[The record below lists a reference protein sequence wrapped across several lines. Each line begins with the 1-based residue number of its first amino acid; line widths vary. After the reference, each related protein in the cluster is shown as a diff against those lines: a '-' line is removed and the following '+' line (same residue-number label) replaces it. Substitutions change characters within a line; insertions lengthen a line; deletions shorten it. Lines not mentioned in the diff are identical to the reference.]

1 MTSDRLLPAFTWATA
16 AAVVPVAAMHFVGGE
31 KVHIANA
38 VHFGAVA
45 AGALLATA
53 AALALTWAG
62 ARRGDGR
69 VVLVGAAFSVM
80 AVLLLVHGIATPQ
93 LLVSY
98 NGLVGFTGGA
108 TLPVGGAILALSALP
123 SLRRPESVRPLLWL
137 LGALLAAI
145 GVVSAIGMVAP
156 QLVPGVPEPRST
168 AAIALLVAGLLF
180 YGILALRALRTFLLT
195 RRHADLA
202 VVCGIAWLAT
212 ALFAALVLDYWRVGW
227 WLGHGLEVAG
237 IALVGGVVA
246 LDLWRSAQSRPLLGD
261 LRAMELVQAEEAFLG
276 SHVRALMVR
285 LAEKDEYTEGH
296 TRRVALRAVQVGEE
310 LGLPR
315 SRLRTLAIGGLLH
328 DIGKLSVPDAI
339 LKKPGPLTD
348 EEYAVIRRHPER
360 GYRLLGELG
369 GFSEAARRLVRGHHE
384 RLDGSGYPQGLRG
397 DELNLELR
405 ILGACDVYDALRST
419 RVYRDAWSHEQAM
432 GLLHRES
439 VSELDPR
446 CVEALER
453 VLARDAKDERTA
465 RPAPAERAATE
476 VTPLLPSVPTVF
488 AGTPSRILRRP

>member
-1 MTSDRLLPAFTWATA
+1 MTRDRLLPAFTWATA
-16 AAVVPVAAMHFVGGE
+16 AAVLPVATMHFFGSE
-31 KVHIANA
+31 KVYIPSA
-38 VHFGAVA
+38 VHFGAVV
-45 AGALLATA
+45 AGALVATA

-62 ARRGDGR
+62 AQRGDGR
-69 VVLVGAAFSVM
+69 VVLVGSAFSVM
-80 AVLLLVHGIATPQ
+80 AALLLAHGIATPE

-145 GVVSAIGMVAP
+145 GVVSAIGMAAP
-156 QLVPGVPEPRST
+156 QLVPGIPEPRST
-168 AAIALLVAGLLF
+168 AAIVLLVAGLLF

-285 LAEKDEYTEGH
+285 LAEKDAYTEGH
-296 TRRVALRAVQVGEE
+296 TRRVALRAVQVGEQ

-348 EEYAVIRRHPER
+348 EEYAVVRRHPER

-397 DELNLELR
+397 DELDLELR

-432 GLLHRES
+432 DLLRRES

-446 CVEALER
+446 CVDALER
-453 VLARDAKDERTA
+453 VLARDAKEEPAT
-465 RPAPAERAATE
+465 RPAPAVRVAAE